1 MTPLV
6 AHLNNKLRDEEL
18 ARANR
23 ERDDRRPRE
32 RKETPA
38 DEDIGR
44 KGQLRRPRHEGS
56 RRLMTISAHIIDWAN
71 GIAAAGVRVR
81 LERYAHAG
89 WAHVG
94 SGTTG
99 SRGRITDWLAEATAP
114 APACVY
120 RMIIDTSAYFASLGA
135 APLYH
140 DITITFAVRGRIGR
154 LYGLPGT
161 RRRA

>member
-1 MTPLV
+1 
-6 AHLNNKLRDEEL
+6 
-18 ARANR
+18 
-23 ERDDRRPRE
+23 
-32 RKETPA
+32 
-38 DEDIGR
+38 
-44 KGQLRRPRHEGS
+44 
-56 RRLMTISAHIIDWAN
+56 MTISAHIIDWAN

-81 LERYAHAG
+81 LERHAHVG

-99 SRGRITDWLAEATAP
+99 SRGRITDWLTEATAP

-140 DITITFAVRGRIGR
+140 DITITFAVSDPGVCTEVTVAAASGGYMAYLERGGEHD
-154 LYGLPGT
+154 
-161 RRRA
+161 